1 MSNVLAR
8 KKKRMQ
14 PLGYKEN
21 IHVINQ
27 QRVRIRNYAN
37 GLAEKTFLD
46 MKLISYQA
54 LHDRFGFGLK
64 RIQRLEQGLNNL
76 LNDKVSTLEW
86 AEYLTREKGIDLSSV
101 DIPQRDLIAFQN
113 LGYNN
118 NNLPLKNKIDVVF
131 GTVSDYII
139 LSVVVLK
146 TQFKFSKKQIEKYVD
161 GICYLINCLATGYET
176 MTGIASVLEW
186 ECKYIDKR
194 FIGKTYEI

>member
-1 MSNVLAR
+1 MSNALAR

-118 NNLPLKNKIDVVF
+118 NNLPLKNKIDVVL

-161 GICYLINCLATGYET
+161 GICYLINRLATGYET

-186 ECKYIDKR
+186 ERKYIDKR